1 MCFSYGCTPYWLMT
15 LANYLISIFLYL
27 LLNFSKNH
35 THFMEF
41 LLGLKE
47 IIHVN
52 ILVLSIYS
60 VNVNHELILTI
71 LAGLGITL
79 NV

>member
-1 MCFSYGCTPYWLMT
+1 
-15 LANYLISIFLYL
+15 
-27 LLNFSKNH
+27 
-35 THFMEF
+35 MEF

-60 VNVNHELILTI
+60 VNVNHELVLTI